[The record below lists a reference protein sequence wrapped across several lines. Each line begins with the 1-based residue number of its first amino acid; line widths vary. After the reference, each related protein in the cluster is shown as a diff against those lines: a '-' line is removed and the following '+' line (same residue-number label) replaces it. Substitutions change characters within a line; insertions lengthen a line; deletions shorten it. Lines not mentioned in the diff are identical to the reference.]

1 MLPIIMPPN
10 NAGTASSGF
19 VGLML
24 GANISKSAPSMI
36 NANPPLFLDL
46 LC

>member
-1 MLPIIMPPN
+1 MPPN
-10 NAGTASSGF
+10 KAGTASSGF

-24 GANISKSAPSMI
+24 GAKNSKRAPSMI
-36 NANPPLFLDL
+36 NANPALFRDL